1 MEVVTKRGTFRFAA
15 ETLVVF
21 YMAFVAFVAHAS
33 GVSLLLF
40 PELAALSHDV
50 IKRPR
55 GRWASQPGR
64 LILTPTATAILGIFV
79 TRHAQYGAISVV
91 LCVLLSL
98 LVIKLLGSSIA
109 PAISAGVLP
118 MVLGERSWGYPVAIF
133 ADLMSLFAVLLL
145 WQRFGPHRTEVS
157 KGDIEHSTIVDALE
171 APGPG
176 RFWVLTLIAFVLVL
190 GVAAQWSGLRFLL
203 FPPLIVMAY
212 EIFGHAEVPRWMARP
227 VLFPIVCLLTSAT
240 GTFAVHEFRVSFVG
254 VAVTMAISM
263 GILRVFRVHMPPALA
278 VGLLPFVMVA
288 PNVWYPVSV
297 TLGTTALTLCAV
309 GHGYFRRA
317 SAQPRSAK
325 VQLNP

>member
-1 MEVVTKRGTFRFAA
+1 
-15 ETLVVF
+15 
-21 YMAFVAFVAHAS
+21 
-33 GVSLLLF
+33 
-40 PELAALSHDV
+40 
-50 IKRPR
+50 
-55 GRWASQPGR
+55 
-64 LILTPTATAILGIFV
+64 
-79 TRHAQYGAISVV
+79 
-91 LCVLLSL
+91 
-98 LVIKLLGSSIA
+98 
-109 PAISAGVLP
+109 
-118 MVLGERSWGYPVAIF
+118 
-133 ADLMSLFAVLLL
+133 
-145 WQRFGPHRTEVS
+145 
-157 KGDIEHSTIVDALE
+157 
-171 APGPG
+171 
-176 RFWVLTLIAFVLVL
+176 VLTLIAFVLVL